1 MATPVHPHHLRD
13 FLEEALHAPASEAIV
28 EYYHGARDPD
38 TARAVDKVARHLA
51 RRPAA
56 AAAAR
61 VARVDI
67 SRDARGALDKL
78 NVRILPQPS
87 TVVGYAHGGRARWAH
102 AGPLHSS
109 AQLLEQLSL
118 SNFSASSSAASN

>member
-13 FLEEALHAPASEAIV
+13 FLEEALHAPTSEAIV

-51 RRPAA
+51 RRPDA

-109 AQLLEQLSL
+109 AQLLEQLS
-118 SNFSASSSAASN
+118 FSASSSAASN

>member
-28 EYYHGARDPD
+28 EYYHGAR
-38 TARAVDKVARHLA
+38 HLA
-51 RRPAA
+51 RRPDAA